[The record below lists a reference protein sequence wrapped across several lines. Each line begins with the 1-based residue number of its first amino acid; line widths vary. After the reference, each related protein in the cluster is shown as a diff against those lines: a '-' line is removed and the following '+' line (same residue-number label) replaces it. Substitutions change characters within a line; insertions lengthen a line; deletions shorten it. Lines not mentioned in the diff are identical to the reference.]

1 MREHN
6 RLDFYI
12 PPETKVWEGYN
23 NRLFGFQASPG
34 DMIAERLQNCEYL
47 GMTDKVHYY
56 PYNEPNP
63 NFKAKVFKPK
73 GQSGRTYTVEVSDIC
88 LFVVETNT
96 VFTYV
101 DNASLTF
108 GGIVKMLNELLI

>member
-1 MREHN
+1 MREQN

-47 GMTDKVHYY
+47 GMTDKVHYH

-63 NFKAKVFKPK
+63 NFKAKVFKAK
-73 GQSGRTYTVEVSDIC
+73 GRSGQTYTVEVSDVC
-88 LFVVETNT
+88 LFVVETNS